1 MKRAIVTPAPLPGAA
16 LEELRNWLGIRSA
29 AEDPALQRLLRA
41 ATDMCE
47 AFTGTMP
54 LSATCE
60 EILCASG
67 EWQKLAT
74 RPVQA
79 IVGVDALPAE
89 GARRPL
95 ASTDYAVELDA
106 EGGGLIR
113 ILRQGD
119 AGRVAV
125 RFVAGLAPDWSSLP
139 EALAHGILRLA
150 AHDYRA
156 RDALGDTPTGTP
168 PLAVAALWRPWRR
181 LRLA

>member
-1 MKRAIVTPAPLPGAA
+1 MKRAIVTPAPLSGAA

-29 AEDPALQRLLRA
+29 TEDPALQRLLRA
-41 ATDMCE
+41 ASDMCE

-54 LSATCE
+54 LAATCE
-60 EILCASG
+60 ETLCASG
-67 EWQKLAT
+67 EWQKLVT

-89 GARRPL
+89 GARRSLP
-95 ASTDYAVELDA
+95 AGDYAVDLDA
-106 EGGGLIR
+106 DGGGLIR

-125 RFVAGLAPDWSSLP
+125 RFIAGLAPDWCSLP
-139 EALAHGILRLA
+139 EGMAHGILRLA

-156 RDALGDTPTGTP
+156 RDEGPTATP

>member
-29 AEDPALQRLLRA
+29 AEDAALQRLLRTA
-41 ATDMCE
+41 ADMCE

-60 EILCASG
+60 ETLCASG
-67 EWQKLAT
+67 EWQRLAT

-79 IVGVDALPAE
+79 IVAVDALPAE

-95 ASTDYAVELDA
+95 ASGDYAVELDA
-106 EGGGLIR
+106 DGGGMVRL
-113 ILRQGD
+113 LRQGD
-119 AGRVAV
+119 AGRVVV
-125 RFVAGLAPDWSSLP
+125 RFIAGLAPDWSSLP
-139 EALAHGILRLA
+139 EGLAHGILRLA

-156 RDALGDTPTGTP
+156 RDAGDNGSGGTP